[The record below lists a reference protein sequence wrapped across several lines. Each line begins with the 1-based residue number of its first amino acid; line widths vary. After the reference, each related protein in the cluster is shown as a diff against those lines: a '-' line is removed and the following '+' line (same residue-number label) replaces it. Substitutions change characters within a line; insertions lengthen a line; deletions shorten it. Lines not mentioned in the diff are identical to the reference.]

1 MKGKAKIYH
10 TYEFRIAALKQAI
23 DNRFGNVNY
32 LISKLHTNFGPAV
45 VFGEVEVLVASSE
58 TAVRGRELNEIRRAK
73 GLKPIEI
80 VSVKLLKADDG
91 QPISST
97 RIRLGQIDSSG
108 RLLK

>member
-1 MKGKAKIYH
+1 
-10 TYEFRIAALKQAI
+10 
-23 DNRFGNVNY
+23 
-32 LISKLHTNFGPAV
+32 
-45 VFGEVEVLVASSE
+45 
-58 TAVRGRELNEIRRAK
+58 LNEIRRAK